1 VAVGASPRA
10 RPNPRPTAGRRDAVA
25 TIPAPQIAGGFAGD
39 YTAPVMTEPWRPR
52 SVRIHPDARTSYE
65 ALHEG
70 VPVWLRRS
78 LIHWVD
84 ARLPNEQ
91 RPQAAVLMKLER
103 MLRVSFDWES
113 VHSAMRT
120 FSAMLWNDAEFLL
133 DVVDYFLQST
143 SYSSERETLEDILSQ
158 GGSAWRVAERNDG
171 FRLESRVLPQMQ
183 ALAEAAL
190 GGSGNDAEYLRQA
203 WQCAFGRSPQ
213 PSEAFDHSVKA
224 IEATLTPIV
233 TPKDPTPTLGKMI
246 AALRANP
253 AKWKLRLSG
262 KKPDTSVTAL
272 AEYLDVVWASHL
284 RHGLAGKGAK
294 LHHSPE
300 EARDAVIVAVHVV
313 QLIHSGALSPV

>member
-1 VAVGASPRA
+1 MAVGASPRA

-25 TIPAPQIAGGFAGD
+25 TIPAPQIAGILSGD
-39 YTAPVMTEPWRPR
+39 YTAPVVTERWRPL
-52 SVRIHPDARTSYE
+52 SVRSGGDPQASYDALY
-65 ALHEG
+65 EG
-70 VPVWLRRS
+70 VPDWLRRS
-78 LIHWVD
+78 LIQWVGD
-84 ARLPNEQ
+84 RLPTLEDS
-91 RPQAAVLMKLER
+91 QAAVLITLER
-103 MLRVSFDWES
+103 VLRVSFEWKSTD
-113 VHSAMRT
+113 SAIRS
-120 FSAMLWNDAEFLL
+120 FIARLWSDAGFLL

-143 SYSSERETLEDILSQ
+143 SYSSARETLEDMLSQ

-171 FRLESRVLPQMQ
+171 FRLERRVLPVMQ

-190 GGSGNDAEYLRQA
+190 SGSGNDAEYLRQA

-213 PSEAFDHSVKA
+213 PNEAFDHSVKA
-224 IEATLTPIV
+224 IEATLTPVV
-233 TPKDPTPTLGKMI
+233 TPKDPAPTLGKMI

-272 AEYLDVVWASHL
+272 ADYLDVVWASHL
-284 RHGLAGKGAK
+284 RHGLAAKGAK